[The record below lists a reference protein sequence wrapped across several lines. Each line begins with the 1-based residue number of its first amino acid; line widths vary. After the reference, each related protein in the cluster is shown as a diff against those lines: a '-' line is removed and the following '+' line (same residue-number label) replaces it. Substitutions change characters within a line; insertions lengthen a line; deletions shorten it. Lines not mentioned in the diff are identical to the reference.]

1 MKLSLYDGYFFDS
14 EEIYLVRKNLVT
26 KKKEENLEI
35 EKKMKKHALLLT
47 CYCIQLLKLSNNTIK
62 TF

>member
-35 EKKMKKHALLLT
+35 EKKDEETRASSYLLLSPT
-47 CYCIQLLKLSNNTIK
+47 VK
-62 TF
+62 TQ